1 MTCTLGIDIGGSA
14 IKFGLV
20 NAEGLVPGSFRKA
33 PHSGNDVVEVLT
45 STTRDIMS
53 ASADEIVA
61 VGIGSP
67 GYINAERTHVVY
79 ATNLQWHD
87 FALVRTIENAVSL
100 PTFLDGDANLA
111 ALAEAHRGAAR
122 SSHSALY
129 VSLGT
134 GIGVGVVLE
143 GRIWH
148 GAHGV
153 AGDVGHMPIAGAS
166 TVCDCGR
173 RNCWESVASAR
184 VLNAR
189 LTSVNATWPAALDE
203 SADASHIV
211 DEWIDSLVAGMLP
224 LMGLIDPEVVVIG
237 GALTDG
243 ADELLNKL
251 EPRLKSGLL
260 SSDYVS
266 MPRLALAQLRGHSGA
281 IGAGIYAQQCLEGL
295 S

>member
-122 SSHSALY
+122 SDRKSTRLNSSH
-129 VSLGT
+129 
-134 GIGVGVVLE
+134 
-143 GRIWH
+143 
-148 GAHGV
+148 
-153 AGDVGHMPIAGAS
+153 
-166 TVCDCGR
+166 
-173 RNCWESVASAR
+173 
-184 VLNAR
+184 
-189 LTSVNATWPAALDE
+189 
-203 SADASHIV
+203 
-211 DEWIDSLVAGMLP
+211 
-224 LMGLIDPEVVVIG
+224 
-237 GALTDG
+237 
-243 ADELLNKL
+243 
-251 EPRLKSGLL
+251 
-260 SSDYVS
+260 
-266 MPRLALAQLRGHSGA
+266 
-281 IGAGIYAQQCLEGL
+281 
-295 S
+295 